1 MKIIIS
7 LSLLKHLVY
16 NNNNFIRHIIMR
28 IYDTKTRFYS
38 PNFASVVSFET
49 LSYWKQKM
57 IYSY

>member
-49 LSYWKQKM
+49 LSY
-57 IYSY
+57 